1 MAQPHVI
8 MVSKA
13 SLDCRSDPENPDLVS
28 NRLEENRVQ
37 ELRATAD
44 AILTSAERI
53 IQEDLGFPL
62 KDPRGPEPAIV
73 IVDKNADV
81 PAEAAVFRNRNRKV
95 MLVTSKKASQNRI
108 KRIQDIRP
116 DLVVLEFGE
125 FTVNLEDM
133 LWDLHRAGLR
143 NLLLEGDDALNMRML
158 DHGLVNEIFFMVAPM
173 ILGKPNTDLFEDK
186 LERRLNL
193 RLEGILQY
201 GDHVVLHYDVVHPKR

>member
-1 MAQPHVI
+1 
-8 MVSKA
+8 MVSRA
-13 SLDCRSDPENPDLVS
+13 SLDCRSDPENPELVS

-37 ELRATAD
+37 EMRAEVD

-81 PAEAAVFRNRNRKV
+81 PPEAAVFRNRNRKV
-95 MLVTSKKASQNRI
+95 ILITSRKAHAGRI

-116 DLVVLEFGE
+116 DLVVLVFGE
-125 FTVNLEDM
+125 AAVNLEDM

-158 DHGLVNEIFFMVAPM
+158 NHNLVNEIYFMVAPM
-173 ILGKPNTDLFEDK
+173 ILGKPNTDLFEDQ
-186 LERRLNL
+186 LERRINL

-201 GDHVVLHYDVVHPKR
+201 GDHVVLHYGVVHPRRQ